1 MFWGYTFDFT
11 NKWNIWI
18 NSHNLFSDQDSN
30 AGDEKPL
37 VRLIKQERAYLTFT
51 RVTKGIHHKLPQ
63 ITINPRLEVD
73 FVLF

>member
-1 MFWGYTFDFT
+1 MGVWKPTFEFM
-11 NKWNIWI
+11 NKRNIQI
-18 NSHNLFSDQDSN
+18 YSHNLFSDQDRY

-63 ITINPRLEVD
+63 IMHLEC
-73 FVLF
+73 